1 MPLKAKH
8 ARAHFDVEIQDM
20 MLRVVAPEDLYEE
33 ARAAGMHFWEQMESY
48 GIRHRE
54 FRTSK
59 RPVGVAAD
67 APEIVREMA
76 ESARLAGVGPAF
88 TIQGAVTDCVGR
100 FLALRQTEVLVSNG
114 GDYFA
119 ITRKRARLVVH
130 TGSDGGEGAIAI
142 VVKPDLGPQGISTTM
157 GRLHPPAPSTDGL
170 VVVATS
176 CILADAAAAAASAIL
191 RRDDSLKPA
200 LQYLQGLPGI
210 HGAMVIRGRSL
221 GVAGALEV
229 AA

>member
-1 MPLKAKH
+1 MPLKSRH

-20 MLRVVAPEDLYEE
+20 LLRVAAPEDLYEE

-48 GIRHRE
+48 GVRHRE

-59 RPVGVAAD
+59 RPVAVADD

-100 FLALRQTEVLVSNG
+100 FLALRQSEVLVSNG
-114 GDYFA
+114 GDFFA
-119 ITRKRARLVVH
+119 ITRKRGRLVVH
-130 TGSDGGEGAIAI
+130 PGTEGGAEAIAI
-142 VVKPDLGPQGISTTM
+142 VVKPELGAQGISTTM
-157 GRLHPPAPSTDGL
+157 GRLYLPSSSTDGL
-170 VVVATS
+170 IVVATS

-191 RRDDSLKPA
+191 RREDSLKTA
-200 LQYLQGLPGI
+200 LQYLQKIDGV
-210 HGAMVIRGRSL
+210 HGAMVVRGQSIGL
-221 GVAGALEV
+221 AGNLEV

>member
-1 MPLKAKH
+1 MPLKSKH
-8 ARAHFDVEIQDM
+8 ARAHFDVEIHDM
-20 MLRVVAPEDLYEE
+20 MLRVAAPEDLYEE

-48 GIRHRE
+48 GVRHRE

-59 RPVGVAAD
+59 RPVAVGDD

-76 ESARLAGVGPAF
+76 ESARVAGVGPAF

-119 ITRKRARLVVH
+119 ITRRRARLVVH
-130 TGSDGGEGAIAI
+130 AGSEGGAESIAI
-142 VVKPDLGPQGISTTM
+142 VINPDLGAQGISTTM
-157 GRLHPPAPSTDGL
+157 GRLYLPSASTDGL

-200 LQYLQGLPGI
+200 LQYLTRLTGV
-210 HGAMVIRGRSL
+210 HGAMVVRGQSIGL
-221 GVAGALEV
+221 AGALEV